1 MSRSSMHIKLKRSP
15 GIYLAGFM
23 GSGKSTVGTALATAL
38 GWDFVDLDKEIEAA
52 EGESIP
58 SIFDSR
64 GETEFR
70 RLEREAI
77 RKQVSRIER
86 GAPTVV
92 ALGGGAFV
100 EPGNYELIE
109 NHGVTVWLDCSFGEV
124 QRRLTGHEHER
135 PLARDP
141 ARFKLLFDA
150 RRAGYGRADFRVDG
164 DCDPAATASTIL
176 ALPLWK

>member
-1 MSRSSMHIKLKRSP
+1 MHIKLKRAP

-23 GSGKSTVGTALATAL
+23 GSGKSTVGIALAAHL
-38 GWDFVDLDKEIEAA
+38 GWDFVDLDSEIEER
-52 EGESIP
+52 EGEKIAD
-58 SIFDSR
+58 IFDKR

-70 RLEREAI
+70 RLETDAI
-77 RKQVSRIER
+77 RKRVRKIEC
-86 GAPTVV
+86 GCPTVV

-109 NHGVTVWLDCSFGEV
+109 NHGVTIWLDCSFEEV
-124 QRRLTGHEHER
+124 QRRLAAQGTDR

-141 ARFKLLFDA
+141 VRFRQLYDA
-150 RRAGYGRADFRVDG
+150 RRSGYGRADFRISG
-164 DCDPAATASTIL
+164 ECEEPAIIAAIL

>member
-1 MSRSSMHIKLKRSP
+1 MHIKLKRAP

-23 GSGKSTVGTALATAL
+23 GSGKSTIGTALAAKL
-38 GWDFVDLDKEIEAA
+38 GWDFVDLDKEIEAT

-64 GETEFR
+64 GEGEFR
-70 RLEREAI
+70 RIESDAI
-77 RKQVSRIER
+77 RRQVRRIER

-109 NHGVTVWLDCSFGEV
+109 NHGVTVWIDCSFEEV
-124 QRRLTGHEHER
+124 QKRLVGHEGER

-141 ARFKLLFDA
+141 VRFKLLYEA
-150 RRAGYGRADFRVDG
+150 RRAGYGRADFRVEG
-164 DCDPAATASTIL
+164 DCDPDSTVAAIQ